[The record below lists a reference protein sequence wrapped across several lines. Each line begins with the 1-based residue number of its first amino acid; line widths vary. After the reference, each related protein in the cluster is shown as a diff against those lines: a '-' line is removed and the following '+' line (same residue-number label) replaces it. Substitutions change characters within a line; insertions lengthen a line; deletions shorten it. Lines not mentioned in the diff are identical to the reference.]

1 MGAEPLAAKLLQ
13 RPAAADG
20 RLLRIHVVPGAECGM
35 GDLQPGGVD
44 EVTDVVDTSHNVK
57 TVDEITRIGGGLD
70 ITLTGLVVDVRQGSG
85 IIRRCPQCNRSMLN
99 GACTT
104 HGMVEGVMDLRL
116 KVVIDD
122 GTGAI
127 GAIINKADTEKLTG
141 VTLQAARGLA
151 AVKGEAVVGREMTSK
166 ILMKRVKVTGNVMS
180 DDYGP
185 SMIVKS
191 AEVMKIDLESEAS
204 KLLDEVEAA
213 I

>member
-1 MGAEPLAAKLLQ
+1 
-13 RPAAADG
+13 
-20 RLLRIHVVPGAECGM
+20 
-35 GDLQPGGVD
+35 
-44 EVTDVVDTSHNVK
+44 
-57 TVDEITRIGGGLD
+57 
-70 ITLTGLVVDVRQGSG
+70 
-85 IIRRCPQCNRSMLN
+85 
-99 GACTT
+99 
-104 HGMVEGVMDLRL
+104 EGVMDLRL

-127 GAIINKADTEKLTG
+127 GAIINKNDTEKLTG

-151 AVKGEAVVGREMTSK
+151 AVKGEAVVGREITSK

-191 AEVMKIDLESEAS
+191 ASLEKIDLQGEAN
-204 KLLDEVEAA
+204 KLHDEVEAA